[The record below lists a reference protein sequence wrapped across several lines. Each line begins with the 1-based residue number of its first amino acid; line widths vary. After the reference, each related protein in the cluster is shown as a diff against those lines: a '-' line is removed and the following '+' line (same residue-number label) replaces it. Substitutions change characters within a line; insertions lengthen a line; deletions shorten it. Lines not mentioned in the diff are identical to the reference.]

1 MGESATIRHRF
12 QADSGQSRC
21 DLPTRSTMEITM
33 KRTPTT
39 RRTGAAPA
47 DKLVTKAT
55 KNGDVELKE
64 DELKKVSGGVLSS
77 KTDFKYD

>member
-1 MGESATIRHRF
+1 
-12 QADSGQSRC
+12 
-21 DLPTRSTMEITM
+21 MEITM
-33 KRTPTT
+33 KRNPTT
-39 RRTGAAPA
+39 KRTGAAPA

>member
-1 MGESATIRHRF
+1 
-12 QADSGQSRC
+12 
-21 DLPTRSTMEITM
+21 M
-33 KRTPTT
+33 KRKPTT

-64 DELKKVSGGVLSS
+64 DELKKVSGGVVGPNAQ
-77 KTDFKYD
+77 FKYD